1 MARFT
6 SLLLLGGL
14 LSTPLATGL
23 AQGRERPAP
32 QRESPAPERAPRV
45 EPPQA
50 EPRREADR
58 PRPERVEPRREAPAE
73 RREAAPPR
81 STGEPELRRRRGDK
95 PD

>member
-1 MARFT
+1 MPRFT

-32 QRESPAPERAPRV
+32 RRESPAPERAPRV

-50 EPRREADR
+50 EPRREA
-58 PRPERVEPRREAPAE
+58 PAE
-73 RREAAPPR
+73 RREAPPPR
-81 STGEPELRRRRGDK
+81 STGEPELRRRKAEK